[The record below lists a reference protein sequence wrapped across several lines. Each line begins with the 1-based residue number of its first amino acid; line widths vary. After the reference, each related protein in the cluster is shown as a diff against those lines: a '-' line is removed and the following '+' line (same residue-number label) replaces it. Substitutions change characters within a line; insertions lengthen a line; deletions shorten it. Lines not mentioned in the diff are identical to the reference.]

1 MKNRF
6 PIMLLLMI
14 SAFAQFTGCYSFKG
28 ISIQPETKTFFVK
41 QFDNN
46 ARTLVP
52 TLSQDFSEKL
62 KRKLLNETKLNYN
75 DVTPDIEFSG
85 AISQYRISSE
95 APSPGETSAISRL
108 TIQVSVE
115 YINNKDE
122 EDKWKQNFSHF
133 QDYESTENIL
143 DIQDEL
149 IETISNQLVED
160 IFQKAFTNW

>member
-1 MKNRF
+1 MKKSF
-6 PIMLLLMI
+6 PILLFFLC
-14 SAFAQFTGCYSFKG
+14 FAYTQFSSCYSFKG

-46 ARTLVP
+46 ARTVVP

-62 KRKLLNETKLNYN
+62 KRKMLNETKLNYD
-75 DVTPDIEFSG
+75 DVNPDIEFTG
-85 AISQYRISSE
+85 AIAQYRITSE
-95 APSPGETSAISRL
+95 APAPGEISAISRL

-122 EDKWKQNFSHF
+122 EDKWKQNFSYF
-133 QDYESTENIL
+133 QDYPSEQNIL
-143 DIQDEL
+143 DLQDQL
-149 IETISNQLVED
+149 IETISDQLVED